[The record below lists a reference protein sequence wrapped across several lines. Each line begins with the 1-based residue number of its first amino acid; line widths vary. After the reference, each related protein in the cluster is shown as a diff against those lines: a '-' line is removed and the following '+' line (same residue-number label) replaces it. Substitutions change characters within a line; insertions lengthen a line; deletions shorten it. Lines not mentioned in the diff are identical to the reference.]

1 MSVAITTITSEGVK
15 LDPTVELL
23 SLEVRRELNRIPE
36 AHLTLKDGSV
46 AARKFELSNGAF
58 FEPGKQI
65 TILARYEGQSNDAT
79 LFEGLVVRHAVE
91 SRPRGSTLRVELK
104 DAAFKLTRQRRSTVF
119 RKQADDEAIRKLI
132 DDAKLQVG
140 DLAVT
145 DMKHEEL
152 IQYYA
157 SDWDFIVSR
166 ADVQGLVVNV
176 DRGKIAVQSMVSTA
190 PPKIKLEYGLGE
202 DFEIELEVDG
212 GDQWATM
219 SGVGWDTQKLEVG
232 APADARDPSVKVGNL
247 DPAAIAKKLGGE
259 TFSLFHPG
267 VPVEG
272 ELAAWASGR
281 LARSRLSFL
290 RGRIV
295 IPGRSDVSPLDV
307 VELSGIGARFDG
319 KAMVS
324 ALTQRIDH
332 DGWRTEIQIGIGPEW
347 FARQPDIADVP
358 AAGLLPPVQGLQIGV
373 IGDFESDP
381 SGEQRVKVLLAA
393 LDRGQG
399 AVWARVARPDA
410 GNDRGFLQWP
420 EPGDEVVVGFVHG
433 DPRQAIILGALHGSK
448 NKPPAFVGE
457 PSDKNERRALVTKSG
472 MIIGLDDKKKAV
484 SIETPGKGSILL
496 DDDAKTVTITDQHG
510 NKITM
515 DESGIVLKSAKDFTI
530 DAASGQVTI
539 KGSTVDVQ

>member
-1 MSVAITTITSEGVK
+1 MGIAVATITSEGLR

-58 FEPGKQI
+58 FEPGRQV
-65 TILARYEGQSNDAT
+65 TILARYEGESSDST

-91 SRPRGSTLRVELK
+91 SRAGGSTLRVELK
-104 DAAFKLTRQRRSTVF
+104 DAAFKLTRQRKSAVF

-132 DDAKLQVG
+132 ADAKLTVG
-140 DLAVT
+140 DLAAT
-145 DMKHEEL
+145 KTKHDEL

-166 ADVQGLVVNV
+166 ADAQGLVVNV

-190 PPKIKLEYGLGE
+190 SPKVRVEYGLGE
-202 DFEIELEVDG
+202 DFEIELELDG
-212 GDQWATM
+212 GEQWASM
-219 SGVGWDTQKLEVG
+219 SSVGWDAKKLEIG
-232 APADARDPSVKVGNL
+232 APADAEAPSVRVGNL
-247 DPAAIAKKLGGE
+247 DAAAVAKKLGGE
-259 TFSLFHPG
+259 AFALFHPG
-267 VPVEG
+267 VAAEG

-290 RGRIV
+290 RGRLV
-295 IPGRSDVSPLDV
+295 MKGRADVAPLDI
-307 VELSGIGARFDG
+307 VELSGIGERFDG
-319 KAMVS
+319 RAMVS
-324 ALTQRIDH
+324 AVTQRIDRE
-332 DGWRTEIQIGIGPEW
+332 GWRTELQVGIGPEW

-358 AAGLLPPVQGLQIGV
+358 AAGLLPHVQGLHIGV

-381 SGEQRVKVLLAA
+381 TGEQRVKVLLSA
-393 LDRGQG
+393 LEKGQG

-410 GNDRGFLQWP
+410 GNERGFLQWP
-420 EPGDEVVVGFVHG
+420 EPGDEVVVGFIYG
-433 DPRQAIILGALHGSK
+433 DPRQAIVLGALHGSK

-457 PSDKNERRALVTKSG
+457 PSDKNDTRAIVTKSG
-472 MIIGLDDKKKAV
+472 LTIGLDDKKKAV
-484 SIETPGKGSILL
+484 VIETPGKGSITL
-496 DDDAKTVTITDQHG
+496 DDDAKSVTIADQHG
-510 NKITM
+510 NTSTR
-515 DESGIVLKSAKDFTI
+515 DSGGIVLKSAKDFTI